1 MTSLGG
7 HVRALPQ
14 LEHRLL
20 GGRPV
25 PAGADDG
32 HTPPVAALERI
43 QERLLDGEPQPARV
57 FATQGIERGDRA
69 RVAGG
74 VAVALL
80 DLGGD
85 DEHLVGDLGQR
96 ALGLPGDKP
105 DGTVEGL
112 GRLDREPC
120 GPLVAD
126 ADKQVGLG
134 RRENRLKRLQC
145 LAAGLGRVERGPAAR
160 EDELAVGQATIP
172 DALGDAAQPRG
183 LVVDRLTGKLTGHR
197 ERDGTIRAMEGFR
210 FVCPQDVTFRDLD
223 TFGHVNNAVY
233 LTYIENARIGYLRE
247 VLGIDSL
254 EDLLVIVA
262 KVHIDFRSRAT
273 LGETLDVGSRVS
285 RIGTKSFDMDHEI
298 HGPDVRLVA
307 RAETTLVTFDY
318 RGDSTMPVPDL
329 WRDRIETYEARDFAA
344 A

>member
-1 MTSLGG
+1 
-7 HVRALPQ
+7 
-14 LEHRLL
+14 
-20 GGRPV
+20 
-25 PAGADDG
+25 
-32 HTPPVAALERI
+32 
-43 QERLLDGEPQPARV
+43 
-57 FATQGIERGDRA
+57 
-69 RVAGG
+69 
-74 VAVALL
+74 
-80 DLGGD
+80 
-85 DEHLVGDLGQR
+85 
-96 ALGLPGDKP
+96 
-105 DGTVEGL
+105 
-112 GRLDREPC
+112 
-120 GPLVAD
+120 
-126 ADKQVGLG
+126 
-134 RRENRLKRLQC
+134 
-145 LAAGLGRVERGPAAR
+145 
-160 EDELAVGQATIP
+160 
-172 DALGDAAQPRG
+172 
-183 LVVDRLTGKLTGHR
+183 
-197 ERDGTIRAMEGFR
+197 MEGFR

-247 VLGIDSL
+247 VLGIESL